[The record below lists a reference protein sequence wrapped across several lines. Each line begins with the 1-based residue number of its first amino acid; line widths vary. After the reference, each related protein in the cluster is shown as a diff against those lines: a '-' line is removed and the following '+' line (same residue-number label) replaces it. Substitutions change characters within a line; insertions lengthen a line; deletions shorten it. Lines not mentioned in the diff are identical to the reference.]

1 VGHFRLIQLQILS
14 GQQAGVF
21 WNARRF
27 PVRVGR
33 AAASDLKLEDDG
45 VWDDH
50 FQVSLNPAEGFTLSA
65 HSGAIVTVNQ
75 SPVHTARLRNGDVIT
90 AGSARLC
97 FRLGDNRQ
105 RGLRLREWFVWT
117 LILGVC
123 LGQIA
128 LIYWLLQ

>member
-1 VGHFRLIQLQILS
+1 VIQLQILS
-14 GQQAGVF
+14 GKQAGVF

-33 AAASDLKLEDDG
+33 AAANDLQLEEEG
-45 VWDDH
+45 VWDEH
-50 FQVSLNPAEGFTLSA
+50 FQFTLNPAEGFTLSA
-65 HSGAIVTVNQ
+65 HPGAIVSINQ
-75 SPVHTARLRNGDVIT
+75 APVQTAHLRNGDIIT
-90 AGSARLC
+90 AGSAKLC

-117 LILGVC
+117 LIIGVC
-123 LGQIA
+123 LSQVA

>member
-1 VGHFRLIQLQILS
+1 MIQLQILS
-14 GQQAGVF
+14 GKQAGVF

-27 PVRVGR
+27 PVHVGR
-33 AAASDLKLEDDG
+33 AAARDLKLEDDG

-50 FQVSLNPAEGFTLSA
+50 FQLALNPAEGFTLSA
-65 HSGAIVTVNQ
+65 HPGAIVTVNQ
-75 SPVHTARLRNGDVIT
+75 SPVQTARLRNGDLIT
-90 AGSARLC
+90 AGSAKLC

-117 LILGVC
+117 LIVGVC
-123 LGQIA
+123 LSQVA